1 MSAFGRFCWKSRRW
15 KSVKFYTCFDASV
28 LERREG
34 PHSPR
39 PTYSMTLTLALRHVC
54 SIVGHFFPA
63 QRNFRGGRKSDFFNR
78 IDPKMGYSA
87 GVVVDTRRNLGAAL
101 QADGETRSP
110 RIRASRIRRRS
121 AAWSILLVWTY
132 RQRKRASVLLT
143 RQAGS
148 PAK

>member
-78 IDPKMGYSA
+78 IGPKRTCAGALQMSAPDPKDGVLGRRCCGYA
-87 GVVVDTRRNLGAAL
+87 QKFG
-101 QADGETRSP
+101 
-110 RIRASRIRRRS
+110 
-121 AAWSILLVWTY
+121 
-132 RQRKRASVLLT
+132 
-143 RQAGS
+143 
-148 PAK
+148 

>member
-54 SIVGHFFPA
+54 SIVGNFFPA
-63 QRNFRGGRKSDFFNR
+63 RRNFCGGRKSDFFNR
-78 IDPKMGYSA
+78 IGQKRTSQKRENMAAKGQQRTCSLI
-87 GVVVDTRRNLGAAL
+87 RSQCLG
-101 QADGETRSP
+101 
-110 RIRASRIRRRS
+110 
-121 AAWSILLVWTY
+121 
-132 RQRKRASVLLT
+132 
-143 RQAGS
+143 
-148 PAK
+148 

>member
-39 PTYSMTLTLALRHVC
+39 PTYSLTITLALRHVC

-63 QRNFRGGRKSDFFNR
+63 RRNFCSGRKSDFFNR
-78 IDPKMGYSA
+78 IGQKQTSRPHFCIA
-87 GVVVDTRRNLGAAL
+87 TQEINAHV
-101 QADGETRSP
+101 QAVRSP
-110 RIRASRIRRRS
+110 MAPMKTKLIAPTKS
-121 AAWSILLVWTY
+121 
-132 RQRKRASVLLT
+132 KLT
-143 RQAGS
+143 QPLERNFKPSQS
-148 PAK
+148 

>member
-34 PHSPR
+34 PHSLR

-63 QRNFRGGRKSDFFNR
+63 RRNFCGGRKSDFFNR
-78 IDPKMGYSA
+78 IDPFRTSGLSFSPFYVLSLSKCA
-87 GVVVDTRRNLGAAL
+87 NRRNSVGANIYSL
-101 QADGETRSP
+101 P
-110 RIRASRIRRRS
+110 RNARDIRQHSGDTIYLV
-121 AAWSILLVWTY
+121 AAQIV
-132 RQRKRASVLLT
+132 SVF
-143 RQAGS
+143 
-148 PAK
+148 

>member
-34 PHSPR
+34 PHSLR

-63 QRNFRGGRKSDFFNR
+63 RRNFCGGQKSDFFNR
-78 IDPKMGYSA
+78 IGQKQTENYLSRLD
-87 GVVVDTRRNLGAAL
+87 
-101 QADGETRSP
+101 QWRSGKTT
-110 RIRASRIRRRS
+110 AHH
-121 AAWSILLVWTY
+121 
-132 RQRKRASVLLT
+132 
-143 RQAGS
+143 
-148 PAK
+148 